1 MMNTSNKDDNSIQ
14 TISIK
19 NNPQYLKEY
28 ITICYLEWPNKN
40 MPIEQYLEYK
50 TNKILQ
56 DNNVISIIG
65 LVKKNK
71 LIGFISLLKND
82 YKERKDLTPWY
93 ATMYVLK
100 EYRSEGYSKIL
111 NNAILNEAKSLGYK
125 KIYLKTE
132 LVNYYEKFGA
142 IYIENLN
149 DKEKLYYIEL

>member
-1 MMNTSNKDDNSIQ
+1 MNTSNKDDNSIQ

-28 ITICYLEWPNKN
+28 ITFCYLEWSNKN

-93 ATMYVLK
+93 ATIYVLK
-100 EYRSEGYSKIL
+100 EYRSKGYSKIL
-111 NNAILNEAKSLGYK
+111 NNAILNEAKLLGYK
-125 KIYLKTE
+125 KIYLKTG

>member
-1 MMNTSNKDDNSIQ
+1 MNTSNKDDNSIQ

-28 ITICYLEWPNKN
+28 ITFCYLEWSNKN

-56 DNNVISIIG
+56 ENNVISIIG

-82 YKERKDLTPWY
+82 YKERKDLTP
-93 ATMYVLK
+93 
-100 EYRSEGYSKIL
+100 
-111 NNAILNEAKSLGYK
+111 
-125 KIYLKTE
+125 
-132 LVNYYEKFGA
+132 
-142 IYIENLN
+142 
-149 DKEKLYYIEL
+149 

>member
-1 MMNTSNKDDNSIQ
+1 MNISNKDDNSIQ

>member
-1 MMNTSNKDDNSIQ
+1 MNTSNKDDNSIQ

-28 ITICYLEWPNKN
+28 ITFCYLEWSNKN

-93 ATMYVLK
+93 ATMYVK
-100 EYRSEGYSKIL
+100 EEYRGKGYSKIL
-111 NNAILNEAKSLGYK
+111 NNAILEEARKRNIK
-125 KIYLKTE
+125 KLYLKTE
-132 LVNYYEKFGA
+132 LENYYEKFGA
-142 IYIENLN
+142 IFI
-149 DKEKLYYIEL
+149 KKLKTGETLYKFEL

>member
-1 MMNTSNKDDNSIQ
+1 MNTSNKNDNSIQ

>member
-1 MMNTSNKDDNSIQ
+1 MNTSNKDDNSIQ

-28 ITICYLEWPNKN
+28 ITICYLEWSNKN

-100 EYRSEGYSKIL
+100 EYRSKGYSKIL
-111 NNAILNEAKSLGYK
+111 NNAILNEAKLLGYK

-132 LVNYYEKFGA
+132 LVTYYEKFGA
-142 IYIENLN
+142 IYIEKLN

>member
-1 MMNTSNKDDNSIQ
+1 MNTSNKDDNSIQ

-28 ITICYLEWPNKN
+28 ITICYLEWSNKN

-100 EYRSEGYSKIL
+100 EYRLKGYSKIL
-111 NNAILNEAKSLGYK
+111 NNAILNEAKLLGYK